1 MNRMENVQTGASYP
15 AVSDAK
21 VLETKIPLPPVDEQ
35 KKIVARL
42 DSLSEKIKN
51 LRQAQAETAEDL
63 KSLEQ
68 SVLHQA
74 FSNSR
79 ACPPLEGIGE

>member
-1 MNRMENVQTGASYP
+1 
-15 AVSDAK
+15 
-21 VLETKIPLPPVDEQ
+21 
-35 KKIVARL
+35 VARL

-51 LRQAQAETAEDL
+51 LRQTQAETAENL